1 MAFLRIRAVF
11 DGIRLTLFSLIS
23 ILVNQSI
30 YYVLKD
36 GSWNKKPKY
45 ISYEKTTC
53 ESATQPATSDANS
66 GKVHFCSRAVLLCT
80 ATVHRSCTGIQGP
93 PLALYSSFLGQQG
106 LQATFLLF
114 QNFERVQQ
122 TSSHLVGL
130 APLKMLIM
138 QEKVSQYHICSLD
151 HLFLSH
157 HCSRFYCHWNQGA
170 FAKCSSI
177 DIYQRQLDF

>member
-1 MAFLRIRAVF
+1 MKTHLSVHHPDGHLQCSFWERTFWLFLQRQALSR
-11 DGIRLTLFSLIS
+11 
-23 ILVNQSI
+23 
-30 YYVLKD
+30 
-36 GSWNKKPKY
+36 
-45 ISYEKTTC
+45 
-53 ESATQPATSDANS
+53 S
-66 GKVHFCSRAVLLCT
+66 GKHCT
-80 ATVHRSCTGIQGP
+80 VGGVQGQP
-93 PLALYSSFLGQQG
+93 GSPVQLFLDHQG

-157 HCSRFYCHWNQGA
+157 HCSRLYCHWNQGA